1 MKRVLTAAVLIPV
14 VLFATF
20 QGSPR
25 ILLGV
30 VAVIAS
36 LTFVE
41 YSQLLGFDRH
51 LRLLGLLAGVGLL
64 LMPLDQV
71 FLAMLLVTLLALTYP
86 MRSEDLSTAFALSG
100 AMLMGVVYIFGA
112 FKTAYFL
119 GLRAPWWLAGAL
131 AINWVGDSG
140 AYYIGRQFGRHKMA
154 PRISPG
160 KSWEGAAA
168 SLVFSTVFTMLLL
181 PRVLPL
187 EIGMA
192 ALVGVAGNIAGQ
204 LGDLAES
211 ALKRSVGAKDSGTL
225 LPGHGGLLDRV
236 DSALF
241 TLPVVYSLI
250 VWLHLT

>member
-14 VLFATF
+14 VLFVIF
-20 QGSPR
+20 RGSPR

-30 VAVIAS
+30 IAVIAF
-36 LTFVE
+36 LTFSE
-41 YSQLLGFDRH
+41 YAQLLAFDKH
-51 LRLLGLLAGVGLL
+51 LRTLGLIAGIGLL
-64 LMPLDQV
+64 YMPVGSV
-71 FLAMLLVTLLALTYP
+71 FLAMLLVTLLALALP
-86 MRSEDLSTAFALSG
+86 MRYEDIGSAFARSA
-100 AMLMGVVYIFGA
+100 AMLLGIVYVFGA

-119 GLRAPWWLAGAL
+119 GSLAPWWLAGAL

-140 AYYIGRQFGRHKMA
+140 AYYLGRKFGRHKMA

-168 SLVFSTVFTMLLL
+168 SLVFSIVFTMLLL
-181 PRVLPL
+181 PRVLP
-187 EIGMA
+187 IAMVMA
-192 ALVGVAGNIAGQ
+192 ALVGFAGNLAGQ

-225 LPGHGGLLDRV
+225 LPGHGGFLDRV

-241 TLPVVYSLI
+241 TLPVVYALI
-250 VWLHLT
+250 VWLHL